1 MGSKQRRR
9 QRVKVRRRNSVRKAR
24 ERARRD
30 ERVLAVVRGGA
41 PPYEPWVMSW
51 LSDRL
56 GKRSRTITQADV
68 DRVVAEAGAS
78 TAA

>member
-1 MGSKQRRR
+1 MGSAERKR
-9 QRVKVRRRNSVRKAR
+9 QRAKVRRRNQPRKAR
-24 ERARRD
+24 ERARRQ

-51 LSDRL
+51 LSARL

-68 DRVVAEAGAS
+68 DRVLAETGAPS
-78 TAA
+78 AA